1 MTKEE
6 LYNKYKYLIFKV
18 MKDINCQFKD
28 QEEFQYFYDYGE
40 LGLLRAINDYDY
52 RTDGSTYFYICIKT
66 SIMVSIQMKERH
78 KRKINYINL
87 LSLDL
92 DNENNIN
99 NYEVIKDERIDLEK
113 EILINDLENEL
124 HKCIK
129 TLKPSYQNIICNYY
143 GINTKEK
150 TLEQIAKTYKTTK
163 QSILVRRNKALQIL
177 KKKLLEKGVSK
188 NDLRL
193 YD

>member
-6 LYNKYKYLIFKV
+6 LYNKYKHLIFKV